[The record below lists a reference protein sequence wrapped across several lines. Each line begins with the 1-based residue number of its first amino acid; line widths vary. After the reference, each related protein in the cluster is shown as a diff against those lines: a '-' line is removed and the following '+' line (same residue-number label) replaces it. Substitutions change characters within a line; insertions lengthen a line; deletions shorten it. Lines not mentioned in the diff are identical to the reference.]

1 MMSGHFVFLWI
12 DTSASSTLAAPRSIP
27 FAADNNTSSDANSFN
42 TTVNSPAPFE
52 QSITQVATRSRS
64 RHSSSKRR
72 ERDSGVNGNPWDSS
86 SRNNRTFTE
95 ATFTASSLEE
105 AVTGIK
111 KTIASERIV
120 RDVTSSVKYMKASNL
135 FLSTTKSE
143 SSQINPHQAST
154 NILRTSSQREHTV
167 TESDLNNIK
176 GTFESAASRG
186 TNFNNLDLIS
196 KPDELS
202 SHYIKDRL
210 KASFGMP
217 VLGQERIGDHLNFR
231 DAKRRSEFAQ
241 NLKSTSDGWL
251 YHENKNG
258 GNQRYRVSFP
268 GINDEGGDED
278 VEDSLPIGLLAMRTQ
293 PMRLD
298 RHLVKAAVRLMADT
312 LLRVLTQCAD
322 WMPSPPSSNNS
333 CWISPSNSYRNF
345 SKMFAR

>member
-1 MMSGHFVFLWI
+1 M
-12 DTSASSTLAAPRSIP
+12 
-27 FAADNNTSSDANSFN
+27 
-42 TTVNSPAPFE
+42 
-52 QSITQVATRSRS
+52 
-64 RHSSSKRR
+64 
-72 ERDSGVNGNPWDSS
+72 
-86 SRNNRTFTE
+86 
-95 ATFTASSLEE
+95 
-105 AVTGIK
+105 
-111 KTIASERIV
+111 